1 MNGAGGI
8 RTNAHIGA
16 NSSVLLYLGQHY
28 GGVIRTADIALK
40 IYCLEPG
47 HLLGRPL
54 DNLHHGIVAGACGHL
69 SVIHIVILE
78 VIGLC
83 SALQNIEDPLA
94 RVFGDRGLL
103 PPVLNAHH
111 GVRRNGIGTHTG
123 VDLAHIHPAQ
133 ALLVG
138 GDAVDV

>member
-1 MNGAGGI
+1 M
-8 RTNAHIGA
+8 
-16 NSSVLLYLGQHY
+16 
-28 GGVIRTADIALK
+28 
-40 IYCLEPG
+40 
-47 HLLGRPL
+47 GRPL

-78 VIGLC
+78 VVGLC

-111 GVRRNGIGTHTG
+111 DVRRNGIGTHTG

>member
-1 MNGAGGI
+1 MFLHCPLLSKSGIHPMELLQGIHTQLHGGLQTVLVKVKFGVVNGAGGI

-47 HLLGRPL
+47 HLFGRPL

-78 VIGLC
+78 VVGLC

-94 RVFGDRGLL
+94 RVFGK
-103 PPVLNAHH
+103 
-111 GVRRNGIGTHTG
+111 I
-123 VDLAHIHPAQ
+123 
-133 ALLVG
+133 
-138 GDAVDV
+138 